1 MKWTAI
7 ADRLPPE
14 PEKMYG
20 SKWYLATV
28 ADNQV
33 IAVKYVKTSIR
44 NKEVFRWE
52 WQRRICPWKVIAW
65 MPFPECYKA
74 EGVE

>member
-14 PEKMYG
+14 PGKMYG
-20 SKWYLATV
+20 SKSYLATV

-44 NKEVFRWE
+44 NKEVVRWE
-52 WQRRICPWKVIAW
+52 WQGRICPWKVIAW

-74 EGVE
+74 EV